1 MNKFPRLP
9 TEQERRKLWLAVLF
23 FVVVSVVGGIV
34 TEFEAFRWRLNNG
47 YYRAEPSLP
56 PEVGFGRYELGNYKV
71 QIPVKYLYDF
81 YEERG
86 NRWLEDR
93 RPQKVGGGVIFDVFL
108 PDFKPYG
115 PEVHN
120 DEKKLR
126 EDRLY
131 VSLADEAKN
140 PAGYPRDVL
149 IERLRLGYDEIPS
162 DLSGFR
168 ELQGKGLNKQ
178 RYYFESPMTDQYFT
192 MICNGTL
199 CNTRVVYSE
208 YPGLIVFY
216 LFNEKKHWLDRSQIH
231 EVILKLIRQFIVPQF
246 TD

>member
-1 MNKFPRLP
+1 MTQTPRLP
-9 TEQERRKLWLAVLF
+9 TESERRSLWWFALIFL
-23 FVVVSVVGGIV
+23 VVSIVGALV
-34 TEFEAFRWRLNNG
+34 TEFEGYRWKLNNG

-56 PEVGFGRYELGNYKV
+56 PEDGFGRYELGNYKL

-81 YEERG
+81 YEDRG

-115 PEVHN
+115 PQVHGN
-120 DEKKLR
+120 EKRIR

-140 PAGYPRDVL
+140 PVGYPQDVL
-149 IERLRLGYDEIPS
+149 IERLALSYQEVPS
-162 DLSGFR
+162 DLPGFR
-168 ELQGKGLNKQ
+168 ELGGRGHNKQ
-178 RYYFESPMTDQYFT
+178 RYYFESPLSDNYFR

-199 CNTRVVYSE
+199 CMTWVVYPE
-208 YPGLIVFY
+208 YPGLVVHYTFV
-216 LFNEKKHWLDRSQIH
+216 EKKYFGQRSQIH
-231 EVILKLIRQFIVPQF
+231 EAIKPLIKKFIVSQF
-246 TD
+246 TN